1 MLTLEVIGTPAPKGS
16 SRAMLIGGQARNV
29 PSGSNA
35 NRDKLK
41 SWKQAIADAVGEVLT
56 HYRDAV
62 GAERP
67 LYQGPLVV
75 GIVYRFPM
83 RAGDLWKGR
92 DGVVYGPR
100 ESSPMFLSVKPDCDK
115 LDRSTLDAITAA
127 GGVWNDD
134 AQIAVKMSARVYTPP
149 GHSVG
154 ATVIVNAMGTEDH
167 PAGVHDAWQ
176 RELVE
181 AQRVL
186 ELAKINAA
194 SAAQQARAA
203 RRKGKAA

>member
-1 MLTLEVIGTPAPKGS
+1 MLMLEVIGTPAPKGS
-16 SRAMLIGGQARNV
+16 SRAMLVKGNAINV

-41 SWKQAIADAVGEVLT
+41 SWKQSIADAVGEVRR

-62 GAERP
+62 GVERP
-67 LYQGPLVV
+67 LYQGPLIV
-75 GIVYRFPM
+75 GIVYRFAM
-83 RAGDLWKGR
+83 RAGDLWKGS
-92 DGVVYGPR
+92 GGEVYGPR
-100 ESSPMFLSVKPDCDK
+100 STAPMFLSVKPDCDK
-115 LDRSTLDAITAA
+115 LDRATLDAITSA
-127 GGVWNDD
+127 GGVWIDD
-134 AQIAVKMSARVYTPP
+134 AQIAVKLSARVYAPP

-154 ATVIVNAMGTEDH
+154 ATVIINAIGTNDD

-176 RELVE
+176 GELVE

-194 SAAQQARAA
+194 SAANAARAA